1 MRDPGRSTIIDA
13 FAHEEPPPRGDSFD
27 HSAVPFAFH
36 ASESRSIGEILI
48 DTGRLLAE
56 DAERVA
62 QYQREHNLHF
72 GEAAIRLGAV
82 TREDVEYALSQQFE
96 YEYLLRGE
104 SRVDPSIISAYDPFS
119 PEVEALRAL
128 RTQLLMRLMHLDRK
142 RSRLAVVSA
151 ESHDGRSHL
160 AANLAVVFSQLG
172 ERTLLIDADLRHPKQ
187 HRLFGLENRT
197 GLSSILAGRS
207 GFEAVQRVPS
217 LRDLS
222 LLPAG
227 AIPPNPQELIGRAV
241 FRHMLDRFSTEYNI
255 VILDTPAASR
265 HAESLT
271 IAARAG
277 AALVVARRDATRLNR
292 VRDMAQS
299 LTDAHT
305 ALVGAVL
312 NEF

>member
-1 MRDPGRSTIIDA
+1 LRDPARSTIIDA
-13 FAHEEPPPRGDSFD
+13 FAHEDPITRDDSFD
-27 HSAVPFAFH
+27 HAGPFPMQSA
-36 ASESRSIGEILI
+36 ETRSIGEILI
-48 DTGRLLAE
+48 DSGRLLAD

-62 QYQREHNLHF
+62 VYQREHNLHF
-72 GEAAIRLGAV
+72 GEAAVRLGAA

-96 YEYLLRGE
+96 YAYLLRGE
-104 SRVDPSIISAYDPFS
+104 SRVDPSVISAYDPFS

-142 RSRLAVVSA
+142 RSRLAIVSA
-151 ESHDGRSHL
+151 ESGDGRSYL

-187 HRLFGLENRT
+187 HQLFGLENRV
-197 GLSSILAGRS
+197 GLSNVLAGRA

-227 AIPPNPQELIGRAV
+227 ATPPNPQELLGRPV
-241 FRHMLDRFSTEYNI
+241 FRHLLDRFSAEFNI
-255 VILDTPAASR
+255 VILDTPAAGR

-271 IAARAG
+271 IASRAG
-277 AALVVARRDATRLNR
+277 AALVIARRNSTRLNR
-292 VRDMAQS
+292 VRDMSQS
-299 LTDAHT
+299 MTDART
-305 ALVGAVL
+305 TLVGAVL